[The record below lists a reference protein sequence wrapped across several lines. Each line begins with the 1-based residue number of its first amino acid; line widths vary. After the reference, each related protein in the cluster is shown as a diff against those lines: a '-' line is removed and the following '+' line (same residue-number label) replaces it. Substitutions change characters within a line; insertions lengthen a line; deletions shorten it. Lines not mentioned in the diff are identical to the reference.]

1 MSDSFL
7 TDLTLI
13 DGLAHMRLPQSTDAL
28 WSDASLDAFYRD
40 VQSLDRRQDVRGLVI
55 EGQPGQPF
63 SHGVD
68 LALFHEGSKT
78 AGAGVNREFGLAFN
92 ALRRFP
98 GVSAAALTGD
108 AADAGLECALCC
120 DFRIAEPSVR
130 LSMVPARYGL
140 VPVGGGS
147 QLLPRLVGEVWA
159 KRLLLCGETV
169 NAETALAI
177 GLVDAIS
184 EPGQAS
190 ELASDWVRRS
200 FRQGPQAVR
209 ATKQLIEHAR
219 MRPLETG
226 FAAERDWM
234 VELQGTAEQIEG
246 IQAADAGRT
255 PHWPDHEGEGG
266 DR

>member
-7 TDLTLI
+7 TDLSLES
-13 DGLAHMRLPQSTDAL
+13 GLARMRLPQTSKAF
-28 WSDASLDAFYRD
+28 WNDASLDAFYRD
-40 VQSLDRRQDVRGLVI
+40 MQALGLRRDVRGLVI

-63 SHGVD
+63 SRGVD
-68 LALFHEGSKT
+68 LSLFHEGSKA

-120 DFRIAEPSVR
+120 DFRIAEPTVR

-159 KRLLLCGETV
+159 KRLLLCGESV
-169 NAETALAI
+169 DAETALAI

-184 EPGQAS
+184 DPG
-190 ELASDWVRRS
+190 LAGDMAAGWVQRS
-200 FRQGPQAVR
+200 FHQGPHAIR

-234 VELQGTAEQIEG
+234 VELQGTAEQVEG
-246 IQAADAGRT
+246 IQAVDAGRD
-255 PHWPDHEGEGG
+255 PRWPDDESEGR